1 MPASSKTTWAQL
13 KVGLMAI
20 AALVILGFLIF
31 LMAGQQGLFQSTSK
45 IYTFLGDA
53 AALTEGSP
61 VTLNG
66 VPIGGK
72 VTKIELSG
80 STDPNR
86 IVRVTMEIG
95 SKYLSAIPVDS
106 QIDLAKQNLLGTPN
120 INIRRGKSAQTIQP
134 GAELNS
140 TPSTEIE
147 DLFRQGSETLT
158 TLQDLVKQ
166 AGDIIDDIQNGKGTI
181 GKLLVDP
188 TLVNNFIDIENQVK
202 QLSNDLHNTI
212 TSTDNSVGKLLNDNG
227 ALYNEF
233 HDIVAHST
241 KLVDD
246 IDNGKGSLGQFI
258 QNPAVHDQTLQMLND
273 IHQLLAGINAGE
285 GSLGKIVKSTE
296 LTDEVKTT
304 LGRVDS
310 LLDKMQNG
318 DGTVARLLNDPSL
331 FQDLDSLT
339 RESNG
344 LIKDFRSNPKKFLH
358 IKLSIF

>member
-20 AALVILGFLIF
+20 AALIILGVLIF
-31 LMAGQQGLFQSTSK
+31 LMAGQQGFFQSTAK
-45 IYTFLGDA
+45 IYTFFNDA
-53 AALTEGSP
+53 QALTEGSP

-72 VTKIELSG
+72 VAKIELSR
-80 STDPNR
+80 SSDPKR
-86 IVRVTMEIG
+86 IVKVTMEIG
-95 SKYLSAIPVDS
+95 SKYLPDIPVDS
-106 QIDLAKQNLLGTPN
+106 QIDLAKQNLLGSPN
-120 INIRRGKSAQTIQP
+120 INIIRGKSAQTIQP

-147 DLFRQGSETLT
+147 DLFRQGSEALT

-166 AGDIIDDIQNGKGTI
+166 AGEIINDIQNGKGSI
-181 GKLLVDP
+181 GKLLVDS
-188 TLVNNFIDIENQVK
+188 TFTDNLIDIENQFK
-202 QLSNDLHNTI
+202 QLSGDLHNTI
-212 TSTDNSVGKLLNDNG
+212 SSTNNSVGKLLNDNG
-227 ALYNEF
+227 ALYDDVHN
-233 HDIVAHST
+233 IISRST
-241 KLVDD
+241 RLIDD

-258 QNPAVHDQTLQMLND
+258 QNPDVHDQAVQMLND

-285 GSLGKIVKSTE
+285 GSLGKIVKTTE
-296 LTDEVKTT
+296 LTDELKTT

-318 DGTVARLLNDPSL
+318 DGTFARLLNDPSL